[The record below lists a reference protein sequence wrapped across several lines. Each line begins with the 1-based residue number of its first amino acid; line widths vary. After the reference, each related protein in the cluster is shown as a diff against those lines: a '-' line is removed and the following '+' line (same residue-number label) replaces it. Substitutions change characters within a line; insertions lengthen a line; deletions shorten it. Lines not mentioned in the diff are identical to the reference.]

1 MKIFGIQFTTKKEL
15 KAINVDLMDQL
26 DAMVETF
33 PFKLGQTVYDVALKN
48 AQGRYT
54 NTKPSF
60 EHSTITEVVVDTKN
74 YFKLVER
81 YNRQDVHMTRASA
94 EDYLKSVCI

>member
-1 MKIFGIQFTTKKEL
+1 MKIFGITFTTKKEL

-26 DAMVETF
+26 DTMLEIF

-54 NTKPSF
+54 KTKPSF
-60 EHSTITEVVVDTKN
+60 EYCTITEVVVDTKN

-81 YNRQDVHMTRASA
+81 YKRQDVHMTRASA
-94 EDYLKSVCI
+94 EDYLESVCI

>member
-15 KAINVDLMDQL
+15 KAINVDLMNKL
-26 DAMVETF
+26 DTMVETF

-54 NTKPSF
+54 KTKPSF

-81 YNRQDVHMTRASA
+81 YKRQDIHMTMESA
-94 EDYLKSVCI
+94 EDYLKSVCF